1 MSRRGRGG
9 NLLPLPGG
17 AGILTLMEIPLSLKK
32 RPDGGLAYGIPLWY
46 RAMTAAMIGLVV
58 GGSLSGGGAPNFVAW
73 VILVFLA
80 FGLLYEERWV
90 VDARG
95 GKIKH
100 LGGVWPVV
108 KTTEIAFGDIE
119 RLRLEA
125 FARGTVPGSS
135 DETEEK
141 ARAFAMMRGK
151 DSDDPVKK
159 QPSRFGAKRPYINL
173 VLQTRSGDD
182 YLIDTLPAR
191 RAVRFRKVGAAI
203 AEACG
208 AEFTDKE

>member
-1 MSRRGRGG
+1 
-9 NLLPLPGG
+9 
-17 AGILTLMEIPLSLKK
+17 MEIPLSLRK
-32 RPDGGLAYGIPLWY
+32 RPNGGLAYGIPLWY
-46 RAMTAAMIGLVV
+46 RAMTAVMIGLVV

-73 VILVFLA
+73 IILVFLA

-95 GKIKH
+95 GKVVH

-108 KTTEIAFGDIE
+108 KTTEIAFGE
-119 RLRLEA
+119 VEGLRLEA
-125 FARGTVPGSS
+125 FARGTVPGSG

-151 DSDDPVKK
+151 DSNDPIKK
-159 QPSRFGAKRPYINL
+159 QPSRFGAKKPYINL
-173 VLQTRSGDD
+173 VLRTRTGED

-191 RAVRFRKVGAAI
+191 RAARFRKVGAAF

-208 AEFTDKE
+208 APFADGA